1 MIYTDNF
8 DFDNYITSMQNKWL
22 SAKALETNI
31 SDQNFKNIVINSL
44 LSSWNSAIAT
54 LYNINMTS
62 SEAIFRLQIWN
73 TRVKRNYSTYIEQS
87 TIVLQTET
95 PRQ

>member
-44 LSSWNSAIAT
+44 LSS
-54 LYNINMTS
+54 
-62 SEAIFRLQIWN
+62 
-73 TRVKRNYSTYIEQS
+73 
-87 TIVLQTET
+87 
-95 PRQ
+95 